1 MDENKD
7 VEALTDDNAPDKEAP
22 AEEKKT
28 FTQRYKELWKFIKFA
43 FTGASTSILQLAVYY
58 LCLYVIFKSTM
69 HVPVEN
75 AFLKWL
81 HMDYLGVV
89 YTNVVANIIGYAA
102 AFIMNRKLTFKS
114 NSNAALSAFLYIL
127 MVMFTIVANTW
138 TGSLM
143 ASWAINSGH
152 DNALVHGIIS
162 IISMTIPTIWTY
174 PLSRF
179 VIFRQKKPKD
189 GEQPAEK
196 AE

>member
-1 MDENKD
+1 MDENKEA
-7 VEALTDDNAPDKEAP
+7 EALQNENVPAEEAP
-22 AEEKKT
+22 ATEKKT

-43 FTGASTSILQLAVYY
+43 FTGASTSILQLAVHY
-58 LCLYVIFKSTM
+58 LCFYVIFKNTVN
-69 HVPVEN
+69 VPVEN
-75 AFLKWL
+75 AFLQWL
-81 HMDYLGVV
+81 KIDYLGVL
-89 YTNVVANIIGYAA
+89 YTYIVENIVGYTA

-127 MVMFTIVANTW
+127 MVMFTIVVNTW
-138 TGSLM
+138 TGSFM

-152 DNALVHGIIS
+152 NNAIVQGIIS

-189 GEQPAEK
+189 GEQAEK